1 MARICADAQLKDNL
15 PADERK
21 AYKSATKDKNNVFV
35 PTDKTGKILRICKNT
50 MAACIYERKWKA
62 FDIIEDPITLGI
74 TLNQHKRKIND
85 AIEGFILEKEI
96 LERKYANEAHASS
109 SAGACN
115 KPCRV
120 HDTRFSKGTTA
131 LEKIITILTKE
142 AHFLPSFGPLKPHI
156 KDH

>member
-1 MARICADAQLKDNL
+1 
-15 PADERK
+15 
-21 AYKSATKDKNNVFV
+21 
-35 PTDKTGKILRICKNT
+35 
-50 MAACIYERKWKA
+50 MAACIENFIYERKGEA

-85 AIEGFILEKEI
+85 AIEGFIHEKEI
-96 LERKYANEAHASS
+96 LERKYANETHASS

-120 HDTRFSKGTTA
+120 HDTLSKGTA
-131 LEKIITILTKE
+131 LEKIITVLTKE

-156 KDH
+156 KDHKMETDIFQKPRPMELSPKFH